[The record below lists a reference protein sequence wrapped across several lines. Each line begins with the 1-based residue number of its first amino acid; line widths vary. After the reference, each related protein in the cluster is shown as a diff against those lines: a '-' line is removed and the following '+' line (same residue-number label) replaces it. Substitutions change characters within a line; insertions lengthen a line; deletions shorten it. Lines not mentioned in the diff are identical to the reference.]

1 MRKRKRKRVV
11 TEIRFARV
19 RAGISS
25 QQELADRVHVARTTI
40 TAIETGASIPA
51 VTLALAI
58 ARELGTTVEH
68 LWGRPP
74 AV

>member
-1 MRKRKRKRVV
+1 M
-11 TEIRFARV
+11 RFARIM
-19 RAGISS
+19 AGISS

-58 ARELGTTVEH
+58 ARELGTTVEA
-68 LWGRPP
+68 LWGELRG
-74 AV
+74 